1 MKARSLY
8 QTVLQNDPN
17 NAQAL
22 KSLEKLK
29 EVKPSA
35 VRIFENP
42 PQEYLD
48 DLMELYKNNKF
59 REVLH
64 KGKNLVIK
72 FPNSFIIW
80 NIIGV
85 ANNSLRNLPEAEE
98 AFRKATKA
106 NPHYADGYNNL
117 GNTLKE
123 LGNLK
128 DAVSAYKRALQLK
141 PDFAIAHHN
150 MGVTLRDQGDLLGA
164 INAYKIALR
173 IKPDYTSTYNNLGNA
188 LRDQGK
194 LKEAIEAYQF
204 ALNLKPDFAAAYYN
218 MGVVLKDDKRLEEA
232 ISAYKQAIIFK
243 PDYASAY
250 NNLGIALK
258 DQGRLKEAISA
269 YGQALKI
276 KPDDPDVHNNLGAV
290 LREQGQLEE
299 AIIACKRALFL
310 KPKHASAYNNMGIT
324 LRDQGK
330 LDEAI
335 KAYECALHI
344 NPDYS
349 EAFNNLGNTLRD
361 QTKFDE
367 AMTAYRRAINL
378 KPEDGNAYNN
388 MAICLQ
394 DQGKLDEAIAAYENA
409 LKLMPESAHTEAQI
423 QHQRSHI
430 CEWNSDQT
438 IEETCA
444 RLGIITK
451 AVTPFSMLSLE
462 DNAERQL
469 KRSVS
474 WAAEQ
479 YKQHALALHLRP
491 QIQPTK
497 LRIGYFSADFH
508 NHATLYLMAGLLRE
522 HDDTQFEI
530 FAYSYGRSATGDRR
544 EKAEQDVD
552 HFFDV
557 TEKSNLEI
565 CNLAR
570 THELDIAVDL
580 KGYTAHTRSGIFQLR
595 LAPVQINYLGYPG
608 SMGADFMDYIIA
620 DPIVIP
626 KIQRQ
631 NYSEK
636 IIYLPHSYQPNDNCR
651 EIAITQTTRADFN
664 LPNDAFVFCCF
675 NNNYKISPREFDIW
689 MRLLSRK
696 EGSVLW
702 LLKSNKWAEANLRK
716 EAQSRC
722 VDPNR
727 LIFADHLP
735 HDEHLARHK
744 HADLFIDTFN
754 YNAHTTASDAL
765 WSGLPVVT
773 KQGSQFAARVA
784 ASLLNAVGLSEMIT
798 NTEREYEDLI
808 FDLSI
813 NPEKLSA
820 VREKLMRNRLSQPLF
835 DTKRYARNLEN
846 GFKLANDLY
855 RSKGKIE
862 DIYVREFE

>member
-1 MKARSLY
+1 MSKKPNVSASLLKASSHVHRGELNEAHKLY
-8 QTVLQNDPN
+8 QEILLLFPDNARALKGLREIENRRLSTGHKEPHPSPQELDSLINQYSSGLLSDTVIKAQILLQNYP
-17 NAQAL
+17 
-22 KSLEKLK
+22 E
-29 EVKPSA
+29 
-35 VRIFENP
+35 
-42 PQEYLD
+42 
-48 DLMELYKNNKF
+48 
-59 REVLH
+59 
-64 KGKNLVIK
+64 
-72 FPNSFIIW
+72 SFLIW
-80 NIIGV
+80 NILGAARKGLGKV
-85 ANNSLRNLPEAEE
+85 HEAQE
-98 AFRKATKA
+98 AFRRATQI
-106 NPHYADGYNNL
+106 NPRYADAHYNL
-117 GNTLKE
+117 GIILQD
-123 LGNLK
+123 LGNLDK
-128 DAVSAYKRALQLK
+128 
-141 PDFAIAHHN
+141 
-150 MGVTLRDQGDLLGA
+150 
-164 INAYKIALR
+164 
-173 IKPDYTSTYNNLGNA
+173 
-188 LRDQGK
+188 
-194 LKEAIEAYQF
+194 AIEAYQR
-204 ALNLKPDFAAAYYN
+204 A
-218 MGVVLKDDKRLEEA
+218 VQ
-232 ISAYKQAIIFK
+232 IK
-243 PDYASAY
+243 PDYADALTNMGNVLKDQGKFGEAVVTY
-250 NNLGIALK
+250 ERLIKIKPNLPEAHNNLGVALQEQGKLGSAIAAYKRAVQLKPKYASAYFNMGNALK
-258 DQGRLKEAISA
+258 DQCKFDESMAAYQFAIQCMPDFAEVYTNMGTLLAIQGRLNDAISV
-269 YGQALKI
+269 YQ
-276 KPDDPDVHNNLGAV
+276 
-290 LREQGQLEE
+290 
-299 AIIACKRALFL
+299 RALQL
-310 KPKHASAYNNMGIT
+310 NPDHADTYNNMGIT
-324 LRDQGK
+324 L
-330 LDEAI
+330 
-335 KAYECALHI
+335 
-344 NPDYS
+344 
-349 EAFNNLGNTLRD
+349 
-361 QTKFDE
+361 
-367 AMTAYRRAINL
+367 
-378 KPEDGNAYNN
+378 
-388 MAICLQ
+388 Q
-394 DQGKLDEAIAAYENA
+394 DQGKLSEAIAAYAKSLQLKPDYAPAYAGIA
-409 LKLMPESAHTEAQI
+409 LALEEQGHFDEAIITYRKALCLKPDYASVEAQMI
-423 QHQRSHI
+423 HRMSHI
-430 CEWNSDQT
+430 CDWSVTHRLNEICS
-438 IEETCA
+438 
-444 RLGIITK
+444 RLGILTN
-451 AVTPFSMLSLE
+451 AVPTFSMLSLE

-862 DIYVREFE
+862 DIYVREDIHY